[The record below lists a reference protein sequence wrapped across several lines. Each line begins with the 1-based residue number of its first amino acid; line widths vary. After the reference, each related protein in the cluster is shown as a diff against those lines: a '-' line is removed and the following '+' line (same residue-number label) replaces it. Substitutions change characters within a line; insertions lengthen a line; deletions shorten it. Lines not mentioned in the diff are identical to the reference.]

1 MPITQALYTGVTGL
15 SVNGDGMG
23 VIANNLANANAKGF
37 KRDRAEFEDML
48 SSDLATASGGGQLGR
63 GARLRSVR
71 TMHTQG
77 GMTTTD
83 NLTDMAVQGQGFFI
97 INNPHTEV
105 QESAGAFY
113 TRVGSFVFDKD
124 GYLGDS
130 NGGHVQGFMA
140 TKNGNL
146 SSRIQDIRIDTN
158 SIAPKMTNKVVLDLN
173 LDSRVK
179 PIVGEFDLKS
189 PDATSNFSTSI
200 NVFDNLGRSH
210 PMTVFF
216 KRMDTTDGIEW
227 NWNATVDSAD
237 VTDPEEGSE
246 YKLINSGKIKFN
258 SAGSLVSNEVAGGV
272 ANFAGGAEP
281 GQIFDL
287 NFGKG
292 LADGGNGL
300 NASRSIAAK
309 SNTNFHSQDGY
320 ESGNIKSLKVELD
333 GSIRGLFTNG
343 VQRLLGAIGLATFE
357 NQDGLLKA
365 GRNAFYATND
375 SGPAKMGLAQSGTR
389 GSVYSSTL
397 EESNVD
403 IATEFVNM
411 IMTQRGFQANSRSIT
426 TTDTMIEEVLNL
438 KR

>member
-15 SVNGDGMG
+15 AVNGDGMG

-37 KRDRAEFEDML
+37 KRDRAEFEDLL
-48 SSDLATASGGGQLGR
+48 SADLATSSGGGQLGR
-63 GARLRSVR
+63 GARLRNVR

-77 GMTTTD
+77 GLATTD

-97 INNPHTEV
+97 ISNPNTEV
-105 QESAGAFY
+105 QESAGKFF

-124 GYLGDS
+124 GYLADS
-130 NGGHVQGFMA
+130 NGGHVQGFMS
-140 TKNGNL
+140 TKAGNL
-146 SSRIQDIRIDTN
+146 SSRIQDIKIDTN
-158 SIAPKMTNKVVLDLN
+158 SIAPKMTSKVTMDLN

-179 PIVGEFDLKS
+179 PIVGEFDIKN
-189 PDATSNFSTSI
+189 PDATSNFSTTI

-216 KRMDTTDGIEW
+216 KRNESSEGIEW
-227 NWNATVDSAD
+227 NWNAAVDSAD
-237 VTDPEEGSE
+237 VTDGEEGSE
-246 YKLINSGKIKFN
+246 YKLVNSGKIKFN
-258 SAGSLVSNEVAGGV
+258 SAGSLLSSEAGDGV
-272 ANFAGGAEP
+272 ANFAGGAEA
-281 GQIFDL
+281 GQKFDI

-292 LADGGNGL
+292 IADGGNGL

-320 ESGNIKSLKVELD
+320 ESGNIKSLRIELD

-343 VQRLLGAIGLATFE
+343 VQRLLGAVGLATFE

-365 GRNAFYATND
+365 GRNSFYATND

-403 IATEFVNM
+403 IAGEFVNM

-426 TTDTMIEEVLNL
+426 TTDTMIEEVINL